1 MFAAIEEIDDIDTLN
16 MNMTEMVQQSA
27 ISIAK

>member
-27 ISIAK
+27 TSIAK